1 MRCPS
6 KIQGF
11 PGHRWSTVSF
21 VQSIRASEGCRSLAT
36 DQILVRSNTHQSPRS
51 IEMTQRADQQPATS
65 NQQSRRANHFRNE
78 SFFQLWTSEQ
88 LNRKGCLFVWLDFNK
103 WQPYHKGGSVISSV
117 WSLNA
122 SMLLKCPATSCQCSF
137 WLKAT
142 WQNHECSRL
151 PSVFWGNCLWPQA
164 FHKVDCAWGVRVG
177 MMLPQSWSS
186 KPPKCQAFRPMCVQ
200 LWSARMPRSAQA
212 GIQRIILCYLWAL
225 KKYNTWNF
233 ASTSLSCLLCTSG
246 VSCIP
251 QCPPINLFTNTL
263 QIPL

>member
-1 MRCPS
+1 MN
-6 KIQGF
+6 
-11 PGHRWSTVSF
+11 
-21 VQSIRASEGCRSLAT
+21 IRAAESERLLICLAGF
-36 DQILVRSNTHQSPRS
+36 QQVAAISQRWFSHIVCLKPKRIHAAEMSGNILSMFFLTEGHL
-51 IEMTQRADQQPATS
+51 AK
-65 NQQSRRANHFRNE
+65 SRMF
-78 SFFQLWTSEQ
+78 SSTL
-88 LNRKGCLFVWLDFNK
+88 
-103 WQPYHKGGSVISSV
+103 SV
-117 WSLNA
+117 L
-122 SMLLKCPATSCQCSF
+122 
-137 WLKAT
+137 
-142 WQNHECSRL
+142 R
-151 PSVFWGNCLWPQA
+151 NCLWPQA
-164 FHKVDCAWGVRVG
+164 FHKVDCAWGVRVE